1 MSDSVLNPK
10 TNRFVRIGTQKY
22 KRLIREGVL
31 KEPPQSPKEFAPT
44 PEPIEPPPSPIET
57 QKFNE
62 DDYHAKMAETFQ
74 KIVKENESKL
84 VDLTQKQTDVLLKK
98 LLYQK
103 LCVDKPEKPKKVKKP
118 KKAKKKK
125 FKIVQPSSSESE
137 SESESE

>member
-1 MSDSVLNPK
+1 MSVLNPK
-10 TNRFVRIGTQKY
+10 TNRLVKIGTQNY
-22 KRLIREGVL
+22 RRLVREGVI
-31 KEPPQSPKEFAPT
+31 KPMEQPPEPKIEPP

-62 DDYHAKMAETFQ
+62 DDYHAKMAQTFQ
-74 KIVKENESKL
+74 QIVKENESKL
-84 VDLTQKQTDVLLKK
+84 VDLSQKSCDVLLKK

-103 LCVDKPEKPKKVKKP
+103 LCVEEPKKKPKKVKKP